1 MKTTISAT
9 AAVAATVETVKE
21 QAAQLVAAVVATD
34 SALIKANAQGT
45 KTLAMLRA
53 ALSQPAPIVA
63 KVLGE
68 VFNQLVPVA
77 QKNVGKKGTQEEAA
91 DEWRRLANSV
101 AVMARR
107 ANGADGSP
115 LFGLFYIGLD
125 KAKLAA
131 VVEVIAKPT
140 PADIRKS
147 QLREQDKNKA
157 LAALTAPAKPAAKP
171 AVTGADTGAKP
182 VGPTDTH
189 APRMSAEQAVLAQV
203 ANWKAGE
210 LESLANALLKLAADQ
225 RQASAKKAPT
235 AKAKSSAPKRGPVTK
250 ADKSAPVAT
259 AGAVAPGMA
268 KGATP
273 GAVLAKSGKKEAAPT
288 FKPTEAE
295 KGAAA

>member
-1 MKTTISAT
+1 MTTTISAT
-9 AAVAATVETVKE
+9 KAVAATVETVKE

-34 SALIKANAQGT
+34 SALVKANAQGT

-68 VFNQLVPVA
+68 VFTQLVPVA
-77 QKNVGKKGTQEEAA
+77 QKNAGKKATSVEQAE
-91 DEWRRLANSV
+91 EWRRLANSV

-107 ANGADGSP
+107 ANGGQGSAP

-131 VVEVIAKPT
+131 VVEVIAKPS

-147 QLREQDKNKA
+147 QMREQDKNKA
-157 LAALTAPAKPAAKP
+157 IAALSAPAKPAAKP

-182 VGPTDTH
+182 VGPTDNH
-189 APRMSAEQAVLAQV
+189 APRLSAEQAVLAQV

-235 AKAKSSAPKRGPVTK
+235 AKAKSAAPKRGPVTK
-250 ADKSAPVAT
+250 AAKSVPVAT

-273 GAVLAKSGKKEAAPT
+273 GATLAKSGKKEAAPT

-295 KGAAA
+295 KDVA

>member
-1 MKTTISAT
+1 MSTTKISAT
-9 AAVAATVETVKE
+9 QAVAAIVETVKE

-68 VFNQLVPVA
+68 VFAQLVPVA
-77 QKNVGKKGTQEEAA
+77 QKNVGKKGTSVEQAE
-91 DEWRRLANSV
+91 EWRRLANSV

-107 ANGADGSP
+107 ANGGQGSAP

-131 VVEVIAKPT
+131 VVEVIAKPS
-140 PADIRKS
+140 PADIRAS
-147 QLREQDKNKA
+147 QMREQDKNKA
-157 LAALTAPAKPAAKP
+157 IAALAAPAAPAAKP
-171 AVTGADTGAKP
+171 AVTGADTSAKP
-182 VGPTDTH
+182 VGPTDAH
-189 APRMSAEQAVLAQV
+189 APRLSAEQAVLAQV

-210 LESLANALLKLAADQ
+210 LESLANALLKLAADM

-250 ADKSAPVAT
+250 AAKSVPVASAPAAVVA
-259 AGAVAPGMA
+259 
-268 KGATP
+268 
-273 GAVLAKSGKKEAAPT
+273 
-288 FKPTEAE
+288 
-295 KGAAA
+295 

>member
-1 MKTTISAT
+1 MAIQKISAT
-9 AAVAATVETVKE
+9 KAAAATVETVKE

-34 SALIKANAQGT
+34 SALVKANAQGT

-53 ALSQPAPIVA
+53 ALGQPAPIVA

-68 VFNQLVPVA
+68 VFSQLVPVA
-77 QKNVGKKGTQEEAA
+77 QKNVGKKGSSVEQAE
-91 DEWRRLANSV
+91 EWRRLANSV

-107 ANGADGSP
+107 ANGGDGAP

-125 KAKLAA
+125 KAKLSA

-140 PADIRKS
+140 PADVRAS
-147 QLREQDKNKA
+147 QMREQDKNKA
-157 LAALTAPAKPAAKP
+157 IAALSAPSKPAAKP

-182 VGPTDTH
+182 VGPTDNH
-189 APRMSAEQAVLAQV
+189 APRLSAEQAVLAQV
-203 ANWKAGE
+203 ANWRAGE
-210 LESLANALLKLAADQ
+210 LESLANALLKMAADQ

-250 ADKSAPVAT
+250 ADKSVPVAT

-268 KGATP
+268 AGATP
-273 GAVLAKSGKKEAAPT
+273 GATLKKSGKKEAAPT
-288 FKPTEAE
+288 FKPTVAD
-295 KGAAA
+295 KVA

>member
-1 MKTTISAT
+1 MTTTTISAT
-9 AAVAATVETVKE
+9 KTAAAIVETVKE

-68 VFNQLVPVA
+68 VFAQLVPVA
-77 QKNVGKKGTQEEAA
+77 QKNVGKKGTSVEQAE
-91 DEWRRLANSV
+91 EWRRLANSV

-107 ANGADGSP
+107 ANGGDGSP

-147 QLREQDKNKA
+147 QMREQDKNKA
-157 LAALTAPAKPAAKP
+157 IAALAAPAKPAAKP

-182 VGPTDTH
+182 VAPTDAH
-189 APRMSAEQAVLAQV
+189 APRLSAEQAVLAQV
-203 ANWKAGE
+203 ANWRAGE
-210 LESLANALLKLAADQ
+210 LESLANALLKMAADM

-250 ADKSAPVAT
+250 AAKSVPVAT
-259 AGAVAPGMA
+259 AGSTAPGMA
-268 KGATP
+268 TGATP

-288 FKPTEAE
+288 FKPTLAD
-295 KGAAA
+295 KVA